1 MKQLIKAEYLK
12 QKKTLTT
19 KIPFIAPLI
28 VLAMSYML
36 TGGMYKAF
44 APGAWNWWY
53 TLFLPGTLAIIC
65 NQIVSKDKKRKYH
78 NIFTLSIAPEKIW
91 IAKMIVCASYLFL
104 ANVIVCIGAISG
116 GFLFGTY
123 ITVSANIVAAFVLT
137 ITYLWEIP
145 LFMLLSAKFGMFAS
159 VSSSVV
165 LAVIGTVLAPCKIWY
180 VIFPSIPARAMCPIL
195 TVLPNGL
202 PAEEGSRLITE
213 TNLFPAVGI
222 TVGLF
227 LLLTFVSA
235 KFFQNREVK

>member
-28 VLAMSYML
+28 VLAMSYIL
-36 TGGMYKAF
+36 TGGMFKAF

-123 ITVSANIVAAFVLT
+123 ITVSANIIAAFV
-137 ITYLWEIP
+137 
-145 LFMLLSAKFGMFAS
+145 FSAGH
-159 VSSSVV
+159 
-165 LAVIGTVLAPCKIWY
+165 
-180 VIFPSIPARAMCPIL
+180 
-195 TVLPNGL
+195 L
-202 PAEEGSRLITE
+202 PATQMFFGRITGLI
-213 TNLFPAVGI
+213 LI
-222 TVGLF
+222 RCF
-227 LLLTFVSA
+227 LLNGVFAL
-235 KFFQNREVK
+235 FFGRWFRKYGIQYAMLGHFGIHLISKIILICVI